1 MQEEQ
6 KKLRLPYTKSSGPY
20 ANVECKAKASSCKF
34 AKRSGAN
41 LARCLSY
48 HTYYT
53 ALVITTIRT
62 FDVLKSI
69 GLPANRCIAIINE
82 K

>member
-1 MQEEQ
+1 MQEDQ

-20 ANVECKAKASSCKF
+20 ANVECKART
-34 AKRSGAN
+34 RSN
-41 LARCLSY
+41 

-62 FDVLKSI
+62 FDVVKSI
-69 GLPANRCIAIINE
+69 DLTANRCIGIIE
-82 K
+82 

>member
-34 AKRSGAN
+34 AKRSAAN
-41 LARCLSY
+41 LQELAPTT
-48 HTYYT
+48 HTT
-53 ALVITTIRT
+53 Q
-62 FDVLKSI
+62 
-69 GLPANRCIAIINE
+69 P
-82 K
+82 